1 MKAEKAL
8 AKVEEFLKPLER
20 TSEPE
25 SITDEERFMFRKLGM
40 RMKAFLLLGIC
51 PKQIYLFSQ
60 LISTFVDACFEAMYI
75 TGNCLLNSDVKRVDH
90 FIEKDVYIYL
100 LIFFR

>member
-20 TSEPE
+20 ASEPE

-51 PKQIYLFSQ
+51 PKLIYLFSQ
-60 LISTFVDACFEAMYI
+60 LISTFVYACFEALYI
-75 TGNCLLNSDVKRVDH
+75 TEICLLDSNVKKW
-90 FIEKDVYIYL
+90 IISSEKLFTFTY
-100 LIFFR
+100 